1 MISSRVTL
9 KQLEGFVCV
18 VDVGSFRKA
27 AAVLGTTQ
35 PNISNRIATLEHSL
49 GLVLMHRDSGSVRL
63 TDKGEALLVAARQV
77 LWATEAFVSTAERK
91 DLIAHRL
98 RLGVTELIACTWL
111 HPFLRRF
118 REHYPAVTVQLDV
131 DLSTEVER
139 RLSEGQL
146 DLALMVGP
154 DSINKGS
161 GVPIG
166 VYPYTWVAAPE
177 IAGQLSGR
185 APLAEIAKGS
195 VLLHS
200 RHTSV
205 ARELVAYCEAKRYP
219 MDRLVFSSSLASAVQ
234 MAVDSMGV
242 ALIPRALAQS
252 HIRDG
257 TLVAIASD
265 WAPTPLQFHARLD
278 PARAPGFVRFAAE
291 LAATVSAEFDNQ
303 VSGLP

>member
-1 MISSRVTL
+1 MISSRITL

-35 PNISNRIATLEHSL
+35 PNISNRMATLEQSL
-49 GLVLMHRDSGSVRL
+49 GVVLMHRDSGLIRL
-63 TDKGEALLVAARQV
+63 TDKGEVLLVAARQV
-77 LWATEAFVSTAERK
+77 LWATEAFVSAAERK

-111 HPFLRRF
+111 HPFLRQF
-118 REHYPAVTVQLDV
+118 REHYPAVTVHLDV

-139 RLSEGQL
+139 RLSEGQS

-166 VYPYTWVAAPE
+166 VYSYMWVAAPE
-177 IAGQLSGR
+177 VAGHLSGN
-185 APLAEIAKGS
+185 ASLAEIAKGS

-205 ARELVAYCEAKRYP
+205 ARELVAYCASKRYP
-219 MDRLVFSSSLASAVQ
+219 MDRLVFSSSLASVVQ
-234 MAVDSMGV
+234 MVVDSMGV
-242 ALIPRALAQS
+242 ALIPKALAQN
-252 HIRDG
+252 HIREG

-265 WAPTPLQFHARLD
+265 WAPAPLQFHARFD
-278 PARAPGFVRFAAE
+278 AVRAPAFVQFAAE
-291 LAATVSAEFDNQ
+291 LAATVSAEYDDQF
-303 VSGLP
+303 SGLT